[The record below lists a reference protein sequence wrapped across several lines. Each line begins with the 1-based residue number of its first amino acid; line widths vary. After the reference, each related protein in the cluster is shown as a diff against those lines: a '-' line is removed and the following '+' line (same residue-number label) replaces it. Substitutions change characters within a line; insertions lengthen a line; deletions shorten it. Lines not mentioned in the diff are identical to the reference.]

1 MDISLGKQG
10 ANWHSQ
16 EVAQVLH
23 GLLESVWW
31 GIFGIPSSLSGKGQ
45 VGPPR
50 IAQVGV
56 LREGR
61 REVFT
66 QRPLLSLRMGLKSLS
81 PLF

>member
-31 GIFGIPSSLSGKGQ
+31 GIFGTLQPLRKRSGGPANDAQESSWGLERGPKGGLHSAATPKSQ
-45 VGPPR
+45 N
-50 IAQVGV
+50 GV
-56 LREGR
+56 
-61 REVFT
+61 EVT
-66 QRPLLSLRMGLKSLS
+66 
-81 PLF
+81 